1 MYQVLHFEDW
11 TNDLTIA
18 TLDQKGLPHVG
29 RVIKV
34 FATKSDPRGVYRR
47 PDLRVL
53 PVPDEEFSFS
63 EQYDYPNRNY
73 NGHELEADLNR
84 LSLDDVGKR
93 TVRALFRFANSPE
106 MRFCQR
112 AMMATRPDGTW
123 LIDHPFAD
131 IDGIVQAEKDPKRT
145 NAIHLDVFLPQSI
158 QALRKIVDL
167 KNSLQIL
174 PAHEGLNRR
183 LEEYPLTEGFRL
195 KERG

>member
-53 PVPDEEFSFS
+53 PVPDEEFTFS

-84 LSLDDVGKR
+84 LSLDDVGKISFPGYLQSE
-93 TVRALFRFANSPE
+93 TKHGQCVCLH
-106 MRFCQR
+106 
-112 AMMATRPDGTW
+112 RP
-123 LIDHPFAD
+123 
-131 IDGIVQAEKDPKRT
+131 
-145 NAIHLDVFLPQSI
+145 N
-158 QALRKIVDL
+158 
-167 KNSLQIL
+167 
-174 PAHEGLNRR
+174 
-183 LEEYPLTEGFRL
+183 LTC
-195 KERG
+195 